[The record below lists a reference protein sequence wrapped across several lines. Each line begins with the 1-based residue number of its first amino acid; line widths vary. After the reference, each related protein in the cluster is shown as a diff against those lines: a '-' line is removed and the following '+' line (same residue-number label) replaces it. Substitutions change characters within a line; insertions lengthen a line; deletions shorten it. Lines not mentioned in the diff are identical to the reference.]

1 MRPLLIALLG
11 LVAGTAAFTASWANA
26 STPLVSRHTLLI
38 RERGHDGICLS
49 RIPEPPLG
57 RPEKLSDDYELRA
70 ARQHGRVGP
79 VVARAVSAAWST
91 AGHCGLNVT
100 FHVRSNLSTFD
111 FYDESTG
118 DIWFDIRLPKLLD
131 GRWTRTVIALGP
143 R

>member
-1 MRPLLIALLG
+1 MRPLLITLLG
-11 LVAGTAAFTASWANA
+11 LVVGTMAFTASWANA
-26 STPLVSRHTLLI
+26 STPSVSQHTLLL
-38 RERGHDGICLS
+38 RERGHHGICLS

-57 RPEKLSDDYELRA
+57 RAQKLSDNYELRV
-70 ARQHGRVGP
+70 ARPNARLGP
-79 VVARAVSAAWST
+79 VIARAVSAAWTT

-100 FHVRSNLSTFD
+100 FHLRSNISTFD